1 MNQCVCGHDDHRAPL
16 DKAEG
21 LVLAGHLR
29 VIEPL
34 LEVVARDDSRW
45 LGVLRCGS
53 CGRYWAEDSMTSG
66 HADLFFVYP
75 VDTTDP
81 HAWLAAARPL
91 F

>member
-1 MNQCVCGHDDHRAPL
+1 MEQCACGHDRHRAPR

-34 LEVVARDDSRW
+34 LDVVARDDSRW
-45 LGVLRCGS
+45 LGILRCGS
-53 CGRYWAEDSMTSG
+53 CGRHWAEDSMTSG

-75 VDTTDP
+75 VDTADP